1 VSGSDLDNEIYIKN
15 IKMMKSGKFRKSE
28 LIMKCIHEYDNMRI
42 YEM

>member
-1 VSGSDLDNEIYIKN
+1 VSGSDLDNEIY